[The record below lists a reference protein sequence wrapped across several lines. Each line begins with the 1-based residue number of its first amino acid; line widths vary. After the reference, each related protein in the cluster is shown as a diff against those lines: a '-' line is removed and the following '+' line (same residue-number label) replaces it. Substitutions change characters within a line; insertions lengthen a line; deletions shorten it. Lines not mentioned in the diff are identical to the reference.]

1 MKFIH
6 TADWHIGRKLQ
17 QVDLLDDQEFVLNN
31 LIEEMKEHDL
41 DFIIIAGD
49 LYDRSV
55 PSREATTLLQELLIK
70 IKRVVGEIAAD
81 DDPAVAAAWWRSFRL
96 NLRQSLAWW
105 LPVLVLLALG
115 TWEYL
120 LLADGLAPGHQAGGQ
135 QSGAGR
141 MSGALSGLVLAG
153 GVLLAAVLA

>member
-31 LIEEMKEHDL
+31 LIEEIKEQDL

-70 IKRVVGEIAAD
+70 INIECD
-81 DDPAVAAAWWRSFRL
+81 
-96 NLRQSLAWW
+96 
-105 LPVLVLLALG
+105 LPIFAI
-115 TWEYL
+115 
-120 LLADGLAPGHQAGGQ
+120 
-135 QSGAGR
+135 SGK
-141 MSGALSGLVLAG
+141 SSTK
-153 GVLLAAVLA
+153 